1 MNAPTAVQHLI
12 PEVNQRPVPQALI
25 DALKSH
31 FGDRCS
37 TALVVREQHGRDE
50 SSFALPP
57 PAAVVFAENTAE
69 VAAPRVYFALI
80 VQTGNR
86 GLAAST
92 ESGKDCD
99 KQAGFLDL
107 PRARGI

>member
-1 MNAPTAVQHLI
+1 MNAPTTVQHLI

-50 SSFALPP
+50 SAYTTVPP
-57 PAAVVFAENTAE
+57 PAAVIFAESTDD
-69 VAAPRVYFALI
+69 VAQAVRM
-80 VQTGNR
+80 
-86 GLAAST
+86 AAAH
-92 ESGKDCD
+92 DV
-99 KQAGFLDL
+99 
-107 PRARGI
+107 PIIP

>member
-50 SSFALPP
+50 SAYTTVPP
-57 PAAVVFAENTAE
+57 PAAVVFAECTDD
-69 VAAPRVYFALI
+69 VAQTVRMASVYNVPISAFGVGTSL
-80 VQTGNR
+80 
-86 GLAAST
+86 
-92 ESGKDCD
+92 
-99 KQAGFLDL
+99 
-107 PRARGI
+107 